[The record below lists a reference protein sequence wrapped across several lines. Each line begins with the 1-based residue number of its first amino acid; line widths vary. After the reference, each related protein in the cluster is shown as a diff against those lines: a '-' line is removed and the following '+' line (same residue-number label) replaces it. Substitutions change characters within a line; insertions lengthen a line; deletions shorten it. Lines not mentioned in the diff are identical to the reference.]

1 MLVDPE
7 FDQVVEPLLTE
18 RRDPL
23 LGLDERLVV
32 TFVTPEQL
40 RAASPQLW
48 DAQRDGAAAGVPVQI
63 R

>member
-7 FDQVVEPLLTE
+7 FDQVVEPLLAGP
-18 RRDPL
+18 RDPL
-23 LGLDERLVV
+23 LGPDERLVV

-40 RAASPQLW
+40 RAASVQLR
-48 DAQRDGAAAGVPVQI
+48 DAQRDRAAAGVPVPI